1 MRNVMHRSDSR
12 MGTDPRVTVHTGRL
26 QPRCSG
32 CPSTFELENVMKKLV
47 AVVALAL
54 SAASLSAVAMI
65 NTDRHGET
73 ASPAA
78 SECTKPWAC
87 DRAPF
92 GRCPARCMVLSSN
105 RDLAVQPH
113 DARALQ

>member
-26 QPRCSG
+26 RLRCSG

-54 SAASLSAVAMI
+54 SAASLSAVATT
-65 NTDRHGET
+65 NTDHQGK
-73 ASPAA
+73 AVSPAG
-78 SECTKPWAC
+78 SECVQPWSS
-87 DRAPF
+87 DQPPF
-92 GRCPARCMVLSSN
+92 ARCPAR
-105 RDLAVQPH
+105 
-113 DARALQ
+113 

>member
-54 SAASLSAVAMI
+54 SAASLSAVAMTS
-65 NTDRHGET
+65 TDRYGEAAT
-73 ASPAA
+73 PAA
-78 SECTKPWAC
+78 SERTTP
-87 DRAPF
+87 
-92 GRCPARCMVLSSN
+92 LSANPPPLSGNHGESATSAAN
-105 RDLAVQPH
+105 R
-113 DARALQ
+113 